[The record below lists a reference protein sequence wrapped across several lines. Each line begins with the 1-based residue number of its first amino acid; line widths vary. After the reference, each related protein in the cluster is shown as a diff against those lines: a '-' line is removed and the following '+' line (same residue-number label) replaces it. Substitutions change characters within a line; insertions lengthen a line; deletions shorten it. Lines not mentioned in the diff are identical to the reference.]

1 MAARGV
7 EPLTDIDVSDD
18 PRRTCTDTHCILAAP
33 ALQACGTNCP
43 FRASIDKELLELIE
57 SWAVVP
63 QHARVAILSL
73 GRWRIEK

>member
-7 EPLTDIDVSDD
+7 ESLSDFDVSDD
-18 PRRTCTDTHCILAAP
+18 SCKTCTDPIYTLAAP

-57 SWAVVP
+57 SWPVVP

-73 GRWRIEK
+73 GRLRIKK